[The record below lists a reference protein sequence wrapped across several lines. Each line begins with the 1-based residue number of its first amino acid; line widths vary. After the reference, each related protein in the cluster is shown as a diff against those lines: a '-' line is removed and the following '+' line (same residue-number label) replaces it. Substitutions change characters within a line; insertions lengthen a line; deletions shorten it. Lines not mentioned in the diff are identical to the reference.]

1 MNHKTDHITTFIK
14 IMEHFTSHL
23 PRAHLPKKMTF
34 FKVAKGIVYYIPFTV
49 DIHLQALAIS
59 RLPCHQSFC
68 EVLRNSVN

>member
-14 IMEHFTSHL
+14 IMEHFL
-23 PRAHLPKKMTF
+23 LRAHLPKKMTF

-59 RLPCHQSFC
+59 RLPCHKSSC

>member
-14 IMEHFTSHL
+14 IME

-59 RLPCHQSFC
+59 RLACHQSLC
-68 EVLRNSVN
+68 EVLHNSVN